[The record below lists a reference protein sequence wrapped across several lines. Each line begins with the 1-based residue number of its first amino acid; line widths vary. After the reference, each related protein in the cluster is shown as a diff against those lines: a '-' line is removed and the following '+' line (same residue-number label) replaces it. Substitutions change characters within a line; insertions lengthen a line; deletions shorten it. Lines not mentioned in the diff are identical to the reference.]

1 MRGLRFLLAILATSS
16 AALAA
21 RADDG
26 TSVLGQVD
34 AVSTQSADVSMT
46 LDLVIHDGK
55 GNESSRTMKAWQ
67 KGNDRRLVKFVSP
80 ARVAG
85 VGLLATGED
94 SIQLYLPSYGR
105 ARRVSGSSRG
115 DAFMGTNFSV
125 DDLTRLGFGDEYT
138 AEVLAEDDA
147 RWRLKLLPIRPEEH
161 AHAHIEM
168 WVRKA
173 DALFDRLDYVDAKG
187 EAIRR
192 ITFGDIRDVGT
203 RPVAHHIEVEDL
215 QTGRKTVATVADVAF
230 DTGLEDDLFTSRY
243 LMRPTTP

>member
-1 MRGLRFLLAILATSS
+1 MLVFAASYLAAT
-16 AALAA
+16 AALA
-21 RADDG
+21 DDG
-26 TSVLGQVD
+26 ADVLQRVD
-34 AVSTQSADVSMT
+34 AVSTQSDDTSMT

-94 SIQLYLPSYGR
+94 SIQLFLPSYGR
-105 ARRVSGSSRG
+105 TRRVSGSARG

-125 DDLTRLGFGDEYT
+125 DDLTRLGFAEEYT
-138 AEVLAEDDA
+138 AELQAEDDQQ
-147 RWRLKLLPIRPEEH
+147 WQLKLVPVHPDKH
-161 AHAHIEM
+161 AHAHLEM

-173 DALFDRLDYVDAKG
+173 DAIFDRLDYVDGKG
-187 EAIRR
+187 EVVRR
-192 ITFGDIRDVGT
+192 ITFDDIRDEGG
-203 RPVAHHIEVEDL
+203 RPVAHVIEVEDL
-215 QTGRKTVATVADVAF
+215 QTGRRTVATVRDVAF
-230 DTGLEDDLFTSRY
+230 DSGLEDDLFTSRY

>member
-1 MRGLRFLLAILATSS
+1 MMGTRLLLVFVASYLAAP
-16 AALAA
+16 AALA
-21 RADDG
+21 DDG
-26 TSVLGQVD
+26 PDVLRRVD
-34 AVSTQSADVSMT
+34 AVASQSADAAMT

-67 KGNDRRLVKFVSP
+67 KGVDRRLVKFVSP

-94 SIQLYLPSYGR
+94 SIQLFLPSYGR
-105 ARRVSGSSRG
+105 TRRVSGSARG

-125 DDLTRLGFGDEYT
+125 DDLTRLGFADEYT
-138 AEVLAEDDA
+138 AELQTEDDQ
-147 RWRLKLLPIRPEEH
+147 RWQLKLVPLRPDEH

-173 DALFDRLDYVDAKG
+173 DDLFDRLEYVDAQG
-187 EAIRR
+187 EVVRR
-192 ITFGDIRDVGT
+192 ITFGDIRDEGT
-203 RPVAHHIEVEDL
+203 RPVAHLMEVEDL
-215 QTGRKTVATVADVAF
+215 RTGRKTIATVRDVAF